1 MASLIDTMGQFP
13 TVVPMAVLMFCTAW
27 WVVSLVAGAGHQAH
41 PHGHA
46 IGRVGRGGRGRS
58 SGRGRSGGRSG
69 AGQAKGLRK
78 AMRADA
84 LPLSLSLTIVSFG
97 AWAVCL
103 LGSLGLDAADL
114 AGAAKVAAGIGV
126 LAAGMFAGL
135 GLLTAAANPLEK
147 VLVTKTAPTRAQA
160 VGSTCRVR
168 TVRDRR
174 GDAKVLTGP
183 TAGAIIPIDL
193 APGVE
198 LSPGDEALVVAYDET
213 DERFIVAELDD
224 VLRSL
229 DNPLA

>member
-1 MASLIDTMGQFP
+1 MASLIDTMGKFP

-46 IGRVGRGGRGRS
+46 MGRVGRGGGGRS
-58 SGRGRSGGRSG
+58 SGRSGGRSG

-114 AGAAKVAAGIGV
+114 AGVANVAAGAGV
-126 LAAGMFAGL
+126 LVLGTFVGL
-135 GLLTAAANPLEK
+135 GLLTAAGTPLEK

-193 APGVE
+193 APGVQ

-229 DNPLA
+229 NNPLA

>member
-1 MASLIDTMGQFP
+1 MASLIDTMGRFP

-46 IGRVGRGGRGRS
+46 MGRVGRGGGGRS
-58 SGRGRSGGRSG
+58 SARGRSG
-69 AGQAKGLRK
+69 AGHAKGWRK

-84 LPLSLSLTIVSFG
+84 LPLSLSITIVSFG

-114 AGAAKVAAGIGV
+114 AGFGKVAAGVGV
-126 LAAGMFAGL
+126 LVVGTIAGL
-135 GLLTAAANPLEK
+135 GLLTAAASPLEK

-229 DNPLA
+229 NKPLA

>member
-1 MASLIDTMGQFP
+1 MASLIDTMGRFP

-46 IGRVGRGGRGRS
+46 MGRVGRGGGGRS
-58 SGRGRSGGRSG
+58 SARGRSG
-69 AGQAKGLRK
+69 AGQTKGWRK

-84 LPLSLSLTIVSFG
+84 LPLSLSITIVSFG

-114 AGAAKVAAGIGV
+114 AGFGKVAAGVGV
-126 LAAGMFAGL
+126 LVVGTIAGL
-135 GLLTAAANPLEK
+135 GLLTAAASPLEK

-229 DNPLA
+229 NKPLA